1 MKSTAVAP
9 TLRRTDLARSAL
21 IAVLLIWTGMLLG
34 VSFLAIPAQ
43 FGAPSL
49 TRPVAFDVVRQVFG
63 AFGRM
68 EIALALVSGALALLG
83 RAPRLIWLLLAL
95 PGLMVAVQ
103 AGWLRP
109 ALDMRVDL
117 ILEGQ
122 TPPPASWHQIY
133 VVLEGLKLLGLMLTA
148 WVAHRTG

>member
-1 MKSTAVAP
+1 MAP
-9 TLRRTDLARSAL
+9 TPRRTDRARIAL
-21 IAVLLIWTGMLLG
+21 IALLLIWTGMLLG

-49 TRPVAFDVVRQVFG
+49 PRPVAFDVVRQVFT
-63 AFGRM
+63 AFGRF
-68 EIALALVSGALALLG
+68 EIALALLSGALALLG
-83 RAPRLIWLLLAL
+83 RAPRLVWLLLAL
-95 PGLMVAVQ
+95 LGLIVAVQ

-109 ALDMRVDL
+109 ALDARVDL

-122 TPPPASWHQIY
+122 PPPPASWHQIY
-133 VVLEGLKLLGLMLTA
+133 VGLEGLKLLGLLLVA